1 MRTKRF
7 VMGLDNSQK
16 IRVICNG
23 VGFYTTVTGAID
35 MAFHDQRVAV
45 TTVLARLGS
54 QQYLP
59 EGQRPTGFGTHMKVY
74 NGEGQQVGV
83 DVQVDLCD

>member
-23 VGFYTTVTGAID
+23 VGFYTTVKGAFD
-35 MAFHDQRVAV
+35 MCIHEQRVAV
-45 TTVLARLGS
+45 TSALSSLGVR
-54 QQYLP
+54 QTLP
-59 EGQRPTGFGTHMKVY
+59 EGQRPTGFGTRVQCFNG
-74 NGEGQQVGV
+74 NGEQVGV
-83 DVQVDLCD
+83 DVQVDLC